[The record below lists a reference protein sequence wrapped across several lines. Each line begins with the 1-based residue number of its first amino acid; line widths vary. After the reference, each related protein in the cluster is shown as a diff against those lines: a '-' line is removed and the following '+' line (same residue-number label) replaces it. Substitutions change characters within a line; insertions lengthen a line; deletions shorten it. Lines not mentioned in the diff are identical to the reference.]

1 MQRCPDGETDITR
14 SFGLRVLGSIPGRG
28 TRNRNRRHGT
38 IVVTRVWFSGRT
50 TGCQSVDASSIL
62 ATRTKRVCY
71 DLEMQYRIPEE
82 VAKVS
87 KSLRDAGY
95 ESYLVGGCVRDLI
108 IGLEPK
114 DWDITTNASP
124 EQIQAV
130 FPDSFYENDY
140 GTVGVKTGSEDA
152 RTAIIE
158 VTPYRLESG
167 YSDKR
172 RPDKV
177 EFGTSLLE
185 DLARRDFTINAI
197 ALDDSKGHLVDPYD
211 GQKDIKD
218 KIVRAVGNA
227 QDRFNEDALRMLRAV
242 RLVAELGFG
251 IDGDTAAAISENSK
265 HLGHISSER
274 VREELVRILNST
286 QPMNA
291 LVLAQKLG
299 ILEFIVPDLIRGI
312 GVEQNQA
319 HSYDVFGHNLRTM
332 QHAADK
338 DWDFDIRLAGLYHDI
353 SKPETRRW
361 SDEKKDWTF
370 HGHDVVGSRVTKK
383 ALERLHFPRQTIE
396 KVVKLVR
403 WHMFFSDPEQITLSA
418 VRRMIVNVGEENIQD
433 LLNLRICDRIGT
445 GRPKEQPFRFRKYKA
460 MVDQALRDPISVT
473 MLKIDGNRIMELF
486 HVKAG
491 PIIGW
496 TLNALL
502 EEILDDSD
510 KNTEEYLNKRAGE
523 LLKLPEDELKKLGEA
538 GKERREVA
546 EDEEIKHIMEKHHVC

>member
-1 MQRCPDGETDITR
+1 MR
-14 SFGLRVLGSIPGRG
+14 
-28 TRNRNRRHGT
+28 
-38 IVVTRVWFSGRT
+38 
-50 TGCQSVDASSIL
+50 
-62 ATRTKRVCY
+62 K
-71 DLEMQYRIPEE
+71 
-82 VAKVS
+82 
-87 KSLRDAGY
+87 AGF
-95 ESYLVGGCVRDLI
+95 ESYLVGGCVRDLL
-108 IGLEPK
+108 IGRAPK
-114 DWDITTNASP
+114 DWDFTTNAKP

-140 GTVGVKTGSEDA
+140 GTVGVKTGSEDPA
-152 RTAIIE
+152 LAIVE
-158 VTPYRLESG
+158 VTPYRTESA

-227 QDRFNEDALRMLRAV
+227 SERLNEDALRMLRAV
-242 RLVAELGFG
+242 RLVAELEFG
-251 IDGDTAAAISENSK
+251 IEGHTAAAIKENSK
-265 HLGHISSER
+265 HLSHVSRER
-274 VREELVRILNST
+274 VREELVRILSSSR
-286 QPMNA
+286 PMDA
-291 LVLAQKLG
+291 LILAHQLG
-299 ILEFIVPDLIRGI
+299 IIEYIVPDLPRGI

-319 HSYDVFGHNLRTM
+319 HSYDVFEHNLRTM

-338 DWDFDIRLAGLYHDI
+338 DWGFDIRLAGLFHDI

-361 SDEKKDWTF
+361 SEEKKDWTF
-370 HGHDVVGSRVTKK
+370 HGHEVVGSRVTKK
-383 ALERLHFPRQTIE
+383 ALEELHFSRETIE

-418 VRRMIVNVGEENIQD
+418 VRRMIKNVGEENIWD

-473 MLKIDGNRIMELF
+473 MLKTDGTHIMDKF
-486 HVKAG
+486 QVKPG
-491 PIIGW
+491 PKIGW

-502 EEILDDSD
+502 EEILDNPD
-510 KNTEEYLNKRAGE
+510 KNTEEYLDTRTEE
-523 LLKLPEDELKKLGEA
+523 LLKMPEKELKKLGES
-538 GKERREVA
+538 GKQKREAA